1 MIELIPNTWM
11 PVFIFCARICD
22 VSLGTLRIAFVSKGM
37 RLRAAALGFLEVLIW
52 IIVVA
57 QLIGHLNNWINFIA
71 YAAGF
76 SAGTYLGMW
85 LENKLKVGTLI
96 VRIIG
101 AENMEKL
108 ISSLKEAGFM
118 LTHVNAEGSQG
129 PVDIVFTIVKRRQW
143 DEVKNIINDFDS
155 DAFYSVEDVKFAS
168 GSGNGMYPRNGAERV
183 FDRLL
188 RVRKGV

>member
-1 MIELIPNTWM
+1 M
-11 PVFIFCARICD
+11 PVFIFGARICD

-37 RLRAAALGFLEVLIW
+37 RFRAAALGFVEVLIW

-57 QLIGHLNNWINFIA
+57 QLIGHLNNWMNFVA

-76 SAGTYLGMW
+76 SAGTYLGIW
-85 LENKLKVGTLI
+85 FENKLKVGTLI
-96 VRIIG
+96 VRIIS
-101 AENMEKL
+101 AENVEKL

-118 LTHVNAEGSQG
+118 LTRVNAEGSQG
-129 PVDIVFTIVKRRQW
+129 PVDIVFTIVRRRQW
-143 DEVKNIINDFDS
+143 QEIKNIIEDFDS
-155 DAFYSVEDVKFAS
+155 DVFYSVEDVKFAS
-168 GSGNGMYPRNGAERV
+168 GSSNGIYPRSGVERT